1 VEETPTLAEEV
12 KNRRK
17 FMEMYNLVK
26 NMQHP
31 DKLYEKEYYFDEG
44 LGMSLNEHIEKVK
57 KDFPDLEV

>member
-1 VEETPTLAEEV
+1 VDETPTLAEEV

-44 LGMSLNEHIEKVK
+44 LGMSLN
-57 KDFPDLEV
+57 